1 MPRRYRQAREIAGLM
16 EKLDAE
22 TTRAA
27 TAVLSVESSLRAAM
41 LHSQVR
47 ATDSGSGSEQGDG
60 AGARASSASGFEMQ
74 PEVAAA
80 GPKPSA
86 GKTSVAEE
94 SGITPEDEVPEHRTS
109 KTVIAQRTAQT
120 SAGPR
125 AGSSEATPAASN
137 KSKDL
142 ETAREKA
149 RRFLKRYE
157 ATRGGGAGRSSTA
170 ASDPADLAR
179 VARESGS
186 SGSHAHRNSIDP
198 KTHL

>member
-1 MPRRYRQAREIAGLM
+1 M

-41 LHSQVR
+41 LHSQAR
-47 ATDSGSGSEQGDG
+47 ATDSGSGSEQGDAG
-60 AGARASSASGFEMQ
+60 AGARAWSASGLEMQ
-74 PEVAAA
+74 PEDAAA
-80 GPKPSA
+80 GPKPAA

-94 SGITPEDEVPEHRTS
+94 SNKTPGDEVPEHRTS
-109 KTVIAQRTAQT
+109 KTVVAPRTAQT

-125 AGSSEATPAASN
+125 AASSEATPAAGKN
-137 KSKDL
+137 SKDL

-157 ATRGGGAGRSSTA
+157 ATRGGGAGRSSSA
-170 ASDPADLAR
+170 ASDAADLSR
-179 VARESGS
+179 VARDSGS
-186 SGSHAHRNSIDP
+186 SGLRAHRNSIDP
-198 KTHL
+198 K